1 MENLQQRL
9 INYRQHL
16 ESGEL
21 KFAYEYLIKTI
32 MQVKQYIARN
42 PDTEF
47 KCGNVSPGYLDY
59 TYFPLVNSFLTAR
72 KLRFGLVLNHN
83 TLNLELWL
91 MGQNAAVQKEYWQ
104 CLKNSPWNL
113 DKTEMPQY
121 SVLAINLL
129 VEPDFTDK
137 DTLFM
142 DIEKTIFPV
151 MEEVIQY
158 LESSK

>member
-1 MENLQQRL
+1 
-9 INYRQHL
+9 
-16 ESGEL
+16 
-21 KFAYEYLIKTI
+21 
-32 MQVKQYIARN
+32 
-42 PDTEF
+42 
-47 KCGNVSPGYLDY
+47 
-59 TYFPLVNSFLTAR
+59 
-72 KLRFGLVLNHN
+72 
-83 TLNLELWL
+83 